1 MKNKIKSLEI
11 ISDVLE
17 SATPYEP
24 TTEELEKHNEMKG
37 LQPMSFSEFTNS
49 DWQIEKPIVEYIVG
63 ENQLSI
69 MGGSS
74 GIGKSWWALNLAM
87 SIASG
92 KPFMDYFKTE
102 TRKVLYAQ
110 FELTNGQ
117 LKERTEILKDKYS
130 DLGALLKEN
139 LTILPKGD
147 SFTDQWSVID
157 GLLSFDAYA
166 NGVLIVDNLYTS
178 VDADTDLSN
187 NPDIVPVIKKI
198 DEIMKKHKCAI
209 VVITHHTK
217 GRANQVID
225 MDDILGGANLTRFA
239 SNCFQMKN
247 SQLSADM
254 RVGKITKTRSE
265 DCHIYEIPIKYHF
278 DRGYFTK
285 GKIIDK
291 EIVHYT
297 EPKDRWEIKLLNEMK
312 AYGQQFND
320 NADWDREYL
329 WLYLQDQGWEKN
341 QSNERKVTRFIKR
354 VIDYGLIKK
363 VGHNQYR
370 ILEEDS

>member
-1 MKNKIKSLEI
+1 MKLKNLEVI
-11 ISDVLE
+11 NDALE
-17 SATPYEP
+17 NERPYEP
-24 TTEELEKHNEMKG
+24 TKEELEKRNEQKG
-37 LQPMSFSEFTNS
+37 LEPMSFSDFTNE
-49 DWQIEKPIVEYIVG
+49 DWQIEKPIVQYIVG

-102 TRKVLYAQ
+102 KRKVLYAQ

-117 LKERTEILKDKYS
+117 LKERIEILKSKYS
-130 DLGALLKEN
+130 DLDALEN
-139 LTILPKGD
+139 LTIIPKGD
-147 SFTDQWSVID
+147 SFTDQWEIID
-157 GLLSFDAYA
+157 TLLSFNAYQD
-166 NGVLIVDNLYTS
+166 GVLIVDNLYTS

-198 DEIMKKHKCAI
+198 DKIMKEHKCAI

-247 SQLSADM
+247 SQLSPDT

-265 DCHIYEIPIKYHF
+265 DCQIYEIPIKYHF

-297 EPKDRWEIKLLNEMK
+297 EPKDRWEIQLLNEMK
-312 AYGQQFND
+312 AYGQQFNND
-320 NADWDREYL
+320 EDWDREYL
-329 WLYLQDQGWEKN
+329 WLYLEDKGWEKN
-341 QSNERKVTRFIKR
+341 PSNDRKVSRFINR
-354 VIDYGLIKK
+354 VIDYGLIEK
-363 VGHNQYR
+363 VGHNKYR